1 MTDNKKYIAAGD
13 DVYSN
18 KNQCQGGMQT
28 LLDGIRDKFSNF
40 MKKFTRTDK
49 KETNKQINANVKV
62 YASKHE
68 NSKGYSINGYKVDIE
83 NEEYPFSTADEV
95 NYFLENL
102 IQKTENDILNP
113 DNTAKQD
120 IDTFFKSY
128 KVSIPLFSIKTDSKK
143 EDMKTGGKKKTIKRK
158 IKKHNKSKKINKNKQ
173 K

>member
-1 MTDNKKYIAAGD
+1 
-13 DVYSN
+13 
-18 KNQCQGGMQT
+18 
-28 LLDGIRDKFSNF
+28 
-40 MKKFTRTDK
+40 
-49 KETNKQINANVKV
+49 
-62 YASKHE
+62 
-68 NSKGYSINGYKVDIE
+68 
-83 NEEYPFSTADEV
+83 
-95 NYFLENL
+95 
-102 IQKTENDILNP
+102 P